1 MTTVTKTIWIGFT
14 ASILLLFILQCDAF
28 VTSAWGGGSVRAR
41 PAPCHPVIP
50 PARTVVGVNRLIP
63 LQLRPVGKS
72 SLANIIISSSALYQK
87 SDGLA
92 EKLTLDGVE
101 IRGPIAAVQNVL
113 IVKLKDTLLATGGG
127 ILLPDQSK
135 EKPTEGLV
143 VASGPGRI
151 HPHTGI
157 RLDNPIRPGMSVLL

>member
-14 ASILLLFILQCDAF
+14 ASILLLLIRQCDAF

-41 PAPCHPVIP
+41 PAPCLPVP
-50 PARTVVGVNRLIP
+50 PARTVVGVNRRI
-63 LQLRPVGKS
+63 LQLRPVVKS